1 MLEFDVA
8 HDIMYTLTSSH
19 SFSPDEL
26 FTGFGEL
33 VFRSLEVTMAG
44 EAEVLLL
51 ILQTSSDS
59 SEGLKGP
66 CPTMYLFQAG
76 ITEGLLHLN
85 RDKLLLTRNYTLT
98 GSPIRGIVPQH
109 RRPATSS
116 VPYVAEAAAVIL
128 MNFTFSGGKRY
139 MDTWALLGK
148 FVDAS
153 LAPQGIIGEL
163 IGRVLNILAMDRA
176 INKLPTSSHDH

>member
-19 SFSPDEL
+19 SFSPDGL

-44 EAEVLLL
+44 EVMDVDPSAPSYSSSSKHPSSKAEVLLL

-76 ITEGLLHLN
+76 ITEGLLHRN
-85 RDKLLLTRNYTLT
+85 RDKLLST
-98 GSPIRGIVPQH
+98 V
-109 RRPATSS
+109 
-116 VPYVAEAAAVIL
+116 
-128 MNFTFSGGKRY
+128 
-139 MDTWALLGK
+139 
-148 FVDAS
+148 
-153 LAPQGIIGEL
+153 
-163 IGRVLNILAMDRA
+163 
-176 INKLPTSSHDH
+176 